1 MEQTQKIRHLQRKQT
16 PVACKRLYLNP
27 KKSFETGT
35 FSTSAMVNMVSIDTP
50 NERNLITGTR
60 YLNIA
65 GMLLF
70 EYQVADYVQQ
80 T

>member
-1 MEQTQKIRHLQRKQT
+1 MTCRIIPINHIIYNRCHLIGYQLT
-16 PVACKRLYLNP
+16 AEN
-27 KKSFETGT
+27 E
-35 FSTSAMVNMVSIDTP
+35 

>member
-1 MEQTQKIRHLQRKQT
+1 
-16 PVACKRLYLNP
+16 
-27 KKSFETGT
+27 
-35 FSTSAMVNMVSIDTP
+35 MVNMVSIDTP